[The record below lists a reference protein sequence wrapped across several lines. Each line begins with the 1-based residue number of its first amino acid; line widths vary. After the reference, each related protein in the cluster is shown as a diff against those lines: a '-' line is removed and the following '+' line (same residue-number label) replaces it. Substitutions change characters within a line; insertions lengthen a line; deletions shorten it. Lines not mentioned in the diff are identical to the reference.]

1 MASVLFCSGTCTI
14 CRDGFQFAVVRL
26 KLIDDTVDFVVV
38 VIVALVVV
46 LFLVFALIVVVVV
59 DWD

>member
-1 MASVLFCSGTCTI
+1 MASVLFCSGTGAI

-38 VIVALVVV
+38 VIALVVV
-46 LFLVFALIVVVVV
+46 VLLHVVALIVVVV